1 MPVPGP
7 LKTLELKITVPGGA
21 EGPISMRLS
30 CHICNVDALQ
40 AALGHVVIRV
50 DNIGK
55 LPGGGRGAN
64 FSDELLQ
71 RTLHAGDIAG
81 YRELRMTWKRT
92 AGGDGTRYIGMEG
105 AVFLIQRS
113 KTIVS
118 EGARWAAVAALMR
131 AVAGLAAA
139 PTGTAAA
146 ASKPLSAIPQY
157 MQPHAVAG
165 SPAVVRRGGGDPK
178 LEAPTPP
185 PAASGAGASSSSA
198 AVQVSALE
206 QRFAAVESAASR
218 YVSYRGATKFEKL
231 SEPQLRA
238 FGERAAAVALVM
250 MHAPRAG

>member
-7 LKTLELKITVPGGA
+7 LKTLELKITVPGG
-21 EGPISMRLS
+21 EDEPISMRLS
-30 CHICNVDALQ
+30 CSICNVDALQ

-55 LPGGGRGAN
+55 LPGGGRGVN
-64 FSDELLQ
+64 FTDTHLE

-92 AGGDGTRYIGMEG
+92 AGGDGKRYIGMEG

-146 ASKPLSAIPQY
+146 ARVPLSAIPQSWTWKASRRSRGPRKPARPPLPPR
-157 MQPHAVAG
+157 QPSRPSRPSRQGNECKAKVTNRHYPVNH
-165 SPAVVRRGGGDPK
+165 
-178 LEAPTPP
+178 
-185 PAASGAGASSSSA
+185 ASS
-198 AVQVSALE
+198 
-206 QRFAAVESAASR
+206 
-218 YVSYRGATKFEKL
+218 
-231 SEPQLRA
+231 
-238 FGERAAAVALVM
+238 
-250 MHAPRAG
+250 